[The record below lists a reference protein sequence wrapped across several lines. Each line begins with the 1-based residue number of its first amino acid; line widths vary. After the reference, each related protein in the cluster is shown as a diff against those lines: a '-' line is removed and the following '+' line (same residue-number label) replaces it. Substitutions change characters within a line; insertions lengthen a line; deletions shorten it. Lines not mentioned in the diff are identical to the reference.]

1 MDPNYHYMI
10 CGDAELYF
18 KDYNQGNCFTRLQN
32 VSDELNT
39 FLGEPKGTQISIA
52 NVVKRVVTY
61 IKEKGLNDNNTIHAD
76 SSLLALLNPSA
87 ILGDGVKL
95 TFLNLPTCLRNHV
108 SEISPNTIGPKQI
121 ICGNITYKFYNVGTP
136 ISEAFYTYSS
146 PDSEPD
152 TNTYNYI
159 EFVLNLGED
168 TKHFEVRGGTHT
180 FRVVR
185 VLKEMAEYTSIKFRS
200 VECCGEVAD
209 ITIDRYKAIADLTKK
224 TLEDPTS
231 EKLAHLKEKIAFF
244 EGVKIEEVMTPFSKE
259 HGYWDTVCDNH
270 D

>member
-61 IKEKGLNDNNTIHAD
+61 IKEKGLNDSNTIHAD

-95 TFLNLPTCLRNHV
+95 TFLNLPTCLRKHL

-121 ICGNITYKFYNVGTP
+121 ICGNITYKFYNIGTP

-152 TNTYNYI
+152 TNTDNYI
-159 EFVLNLGED
+159 EFVLNLGEN
-168 TKHFEVRGGTHT
+168 TQHFELRNGTT

-185 VLKEMAEYTSIKFRS
+185 VLKEMAEYTSIKCCS
-200 VECCGEVAD
+200 VGEV
-209 ITIDRYKAIADLTKK
+209 TVDRYKAITDLTKK
-224 TLEDPTS
+224 TLEDPTP
-231 EKLAHLKEKIAFF
+231 ENLAYLKEKIAFF

-259 HGYWDTVCDNH
+259 HGYWDTVCDYH
-270 D
+270 